1 MYQLVLRFFGLT
13 PESKADVQLEQF
25 FLLAYY
31 LGLTRSDIYAMPVAE
46 RMWYLERV
54 NEEIKNSSES
64 SDTEP
69 VTKAAHNNTP
79 EQRAL
84 RGQRPNTP
92 ARLRRFT

>member
-1 MYQLVLRFFGLT
+1 MYQSVLRFFGLT
-13 PESKADVQLEQF
+13 PETKADVQLEQF

-31 LGLTRSDIYAMPVAE
+31 LGLTRSDIYDMPVAE

-54 NEEIKNSSES
+54 NEEIKKSADNG
-64 SDTEP
+64 DP
-69 VTKAAHNNTP
+69 VTKATHDNTP
-79 EQRAL
+79 DQRAF